1 MKLSVKILPDKKLLW
16 TKIKRTKKSYKQRR
30 KELKKTIKY
39 NKQQNQPFA
48 AISKELLKVMLKN

>member
-1 MKLSVKILPDKKLLW
+1 MGNTNPINVSNKCLNAKKMSG
-16 TKIKRTKKSYKQRR
+16 K
-30 KELKKTIKY
+30 KKTIKY